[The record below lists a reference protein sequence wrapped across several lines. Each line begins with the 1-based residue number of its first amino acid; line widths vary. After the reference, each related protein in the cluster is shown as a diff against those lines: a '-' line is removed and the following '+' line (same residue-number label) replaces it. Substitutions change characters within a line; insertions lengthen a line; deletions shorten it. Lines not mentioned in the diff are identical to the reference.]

1 MCVTLFFHF
10 LPCFPSLCLITILIH
25 FTFFFFLFFLYSFQ
39 AYVCYFFQIFI
50 FSSNDSPSKII
61 KNIFYF
67 MGKALFVL
75 KIFKYFVIF
84 SLLFHNFQIQKH
96 KWKWKKLTD
105 ILICSQKYVLILS
118 DITTKWSVL
127 IKGFFWGGGFNPC
140 KAEEPLWGMELQEK
154 KHKKDHRI
162 QKICLE
168 RTYS

>member
-84 SLLFHNFQIQKH
+84 SLPFHNFQIQKH

-105 ILICSQKYVLILS
+105 ILICSQKYVQILS
-118 DITTKWSVL
+118 DITTKSSVL
-127 IKGFFWGGGFNPC
+127 IKGFFWGGDSTHARL
-140 KAEEPLWGMELQEK
+140 KSHYEAWSYK
-154 KHKKDHRI
+154 KKSTKKTTGYR
-162 QKICLE
+162 K
-168 RTYS
+168 SV